1 MHKAPD
7 AMRAHYETLLSPIYR
22 WMLGDLS
29 SAFGRSRA
37 ELEGLGIGRAR
48 EGARGLDLGAGL
60 GLQTAPL
67 AALGYRMTAIDT
79 SQELLSEL
87 SARCP
92 EASTVVGDLLDVS
105 TLAPDTYD
113 VIVCMGDTLTHLPSR
128 EGVERLLVA
137 LPSKLSPGGTLALT
151 FRDYASRA
159 RESTD
164 RFILVRADEGRILT
178 CCLDFEP
185 ERVRVTDIVHE
196 RTPEGWVLRASE
208 YKKLRLSREWVTE
221 RLGELGLTVTL
232 SATEAGKITIV
243 ARRNPV

>member
-1 MHKAPD
+1 MHTAPD

-22 WMLGDLS
+22 WMLGDFA
-29 SAFGRSRA
+29 SALQRSRA

-60 GLQTAPL
+60 GLQTVPL
-67 AALGYRMTAIDT
+67 AELGYRMTAIDT
-79 SQELLSEL
+79 SRELLAEL
-87 SARCP
+87 SAECP
-92 EASTVVGDLLDVS
+92 GASTVVGDLLDVA
-105 TLAPDTYD
+105 TLAPDSYD

-128 EGVERLLVA
+128 QDVERVLLA
-137 LPSKLSPGGTLALT
+137 LPSRLSPGGALALT
-151 FRDYASRA
+151 FRDYASRI

-164 RFILVRADEGRILT
+164 RFILVRADDGRILT

-196 RTPEGWVLRASE
+196 RTKESWVLRASE

-221 RLGELGLTVTL
+221 QLAQLGLTVTL

-243 ARRNPV
+243 ARREI